1 MVKYT
6 ISYFQ
11 QIGQES
17 FVVGTC
23 KTSNK
28 SRLFSHLFNLD
39 RNMIRK
45 PKSWQEPQQEN
56 VPRGEQAARKSTIV
70 ADDDGSEDELYGL
83 ALILRNTED
92 AAKKNDNLHSMS
104 SQHQPDI
111 QKNIEEQATSTSSKY
126 EEDKPRFRCCPSLN
140 RRLVIYKSFYFFF
153 FSAIGSLFPYLAVFY
168 KQLWLSAHETGILIG
183 IRPLIQLFGT
193 PMWGI
198 IADTYKKGKVIFV
211 LSLVAW
217 LVSNYSLS
225 LVSPVFHLGVCKDNA
240 TVGIVQEII
249 GELENRTT
257 AEMNSTSHHKPKAPQ
272 QVNAGNASNHW
283 FEIVGK
289 VKERNASKRNTIKLP
304 KNKRR
309 DQVNTLF
316 PVEGNQS
323 IFRNASKIKRE
334 SSNKHRPL
342 AKSIVNRINSSTGNK
357 KRFPSKKKK
366 GVVELNGH
374 LMKGDLKPFIKAR
387 TNFNVPHLV
396 EKRRMITNNNAVMSK
411 LDLFQLLHNSSDIDI
426 DELSS
431 RLNRDRI
438 ERVFDSLNMAGEY
451 PWPLDT
457 VTNYDLTQKSRDW
470 QTPRDSHLFTILFV
484 ITAIG
489 TLIAAPAITLAD
501 TATLQNLGKPIN
513 YNVIITRT
521 SGMKTNFRP

>member
-1 MVKYT
+1 M
-6 ISYFQ
+6 
-11 QIGQES
+11 GQES
-17 FVVGTC
+17 FVAGTC
-23 KTSNK
+23 KTRNK
-28 SRLFSHLFNLD
+28 NRLFSLLFNLD

-45 PKSWQEPQQEN
+45 PKSWQELQQEEKN
-56 VPRGEQAARKSTIV
+56 SVEESVPRSEQAARKNTTG

-92 AAKKNDNLHSMS
+92 VVRKNDNLYSVS
-104 SQHQPDI
+104 YQHQPNN
-111 QKNIEEQATSTSSKY
+111 QENIEEQATSSSSKY
-126 EEDKPRFRCCPSLN
+126 EEDKPHFRCCPSLN

-153 FSAIGSLFPYLAVFY
+153 FSAVGSLFPYLAVFY

-198 IADTYKKGKVIFV
+198 IADTYKRGKVVFV
-211 LSLVAW
+211 MSLVAW

-240 TVGIVQEII
+240 TVGIMQEII
-249 GELENRTT
+249 GELENGTT
-257 AEMNSTSHHKPKAPQ
+257 AGRNSAFHHKQKAPQ
-272 QVNAGNASNHW
+272 QVNTGNASNHW

-304 KNKRR
+304 KKKRR
-309 DQVNTLF
+309 GQVNTAL
-316 PVEGNQS
+316 PVEDNQI
-323 IFRNASKIKRE
+323 IFRNASKIKRK
-334 SSNKHRPL
+334 SGNKHRSL
-342 AKSIVNRINSSTGNK
+342 AKSIINRINSSTGNK
-357 KRFPSKKKK
+357 KSFPPKKKTG
-366 GVVELNGH
+366 GVKLN
-374 LMKGDLKPFIKAR
+374 LMKRDLKPYIQAR

-396 EKRRMITNNNAVMSK
+396 KQRGMITNNNAVISK
-411 LDLFQLLHNSSDIDI
+411 LDLFELLHNSSDIDI

-431 RLNRDRI
+431 RLNRERV

-457 VTNYDLTQKSRDW
+457 VANFDLTQKSHDW
-470 QTPRDSHLFTILFV
+470 QTPRDSQLFTILLV

-513 YNVIITRT
+513 FNVIITRT
-521 SGMKTNFRP
+521 